1 MWVSGYERAL
11 GHGRAKVCPVMD
23 EPAATRIA
31 TGKVWLVSWL
41 PAILWAA
48 LIFFMSAVPGDG
60 LPEMPVPQTD
70 KLIHAAVFLVLS
82 ALCFRALARTTRLPP
97 WAAMATAALL
107 ATLYGAGDEVHQMF
121 TPGRN
126 SDVADALADAVGAV
140 AGALL
145 AGALLMGAVKRHRAR
160 RRDG

>member
-1 MWVSGYERAL
+1 
-11 GHGRAKVCPVMD
+11 MD
-23 EPAATRIA
+23 EPAAAQIV
-31 TGKVWLVSWL
+31 TGKVWLLSWL
-41 PAILWAA
+41 PAILWAG

-70 KLIHAAVFLVLS
+70 KLIHAAVFLVLG
-82 ALCFRALARTTRLPP
+82 AFCFRALARTTRLSP
-97 WAAMATAALL
+97 WPMMTTAALL

-126 SDVADALADAVGAV
+126 SDVADALADAVGAA
-140 AGALL
+140 AG
-145 AGALLMGAVKRHRAR
+145 GLLMGAVKRHRTR